1 MTFQIGSEVA
11 RYRITGTLGQGG
23 MGVVYEAV
31 HALLGRK
38 AALKTLLAELS
49 GNEEFKERF
58 IRESQVVAAI
68 DHPNIIPIY
77 DAGDSGGTAY
87 IAMRYV
93 PGVDL
98 AGLIQRRA
106 ALPPDEAL
114 SILEQAGAALDA
126 AHARDLVHRD
136 IKPANILIEEGT
148 ERIYLTDFGIVK
160 EQGRSGMT
168 QVGFFLGTID
178 YAAPEQLEGQ
188 ELTPAADLYAFACV
202 LFECLTGRRV
212 FEGATDMAVAR
223 AHVLDPPPRITSLR
237 PELPEAL
244 DEVFERALAKEADAR
259 YESCRAFIE
268 AVRLAL
274 AGSNGRGAVA
284 DAVAA
289 VPIAAAPI
297 AVQPRRATTMT
308 NVPPQATPLVGRD
321 EELAEVVSLL
331 RDESVQLVTLT
342 GFGGTGKTR
351 LAVEAAAAGA
361 NAFDHVAFVDLSAVR
376 DAGLVGSAMAQTVG
390 AEMPAGVTEVDALR
404 DWAGDSRV
412 LFVLDNF
419 EQVLPAATLLTEL
432 LTAAPSIRLLV
443 TSQAPLR
450 IRAEREYTVSPLT
463 LPDFSD
469 GHDLATVAGSPAVS
483 LFVARAQTVRPDFE
497 LTEENA
503 DAVCAICS
511 RLDGIPLA
519 IELAAARVK
528 LLPPQTLLARLERR
542 LDLLVG
548 GAADLPE
555 RQRTLRSAIDW
566 SYDLLDP
573 TEQRLL
579 ARTGVFVGG
588 CSLEGA
594 EAVTGAA
601 LGLGVGGVFDALA
614 QLVDKGLVRQTESA
628 DGEPR
633 FVMLE
638 TIREYALDRLE
649 ELGEAEEVRRL
660 HAERFLQ
667 LAESA
672 EPELT
677 GANQGAWLARL
688 TEENGNIR
696 AALDWSLESGN
707 VELGLR
713 LAGALVRFWS
723 TRGLMAEG
731 RDRLDAAL
739 ASGGDAPAPVLAKA
753 EFAAGYAALGLGDFA
768 DAEAHFQRSLEL
780 AAGDAAGE
788 AAARAQLAWIAMTR
802 TTEGGGPALELA
814 TQALETARAVDDK
827 RTASGALNT
836 LAELALQRG
845 ESEEAMALMEEAL
858 ALRRSIGDRR
868 LVANS
873 LLTLARVRLA
883 RRELTNAEQLL
894 TVGHSMAKE
903 LGDTWCASVA
913 LAGIGRMRLLD
924 GSPADAVQPLQ
935 DALRLAVA
943 RRDKRAIADCL
954 QGLGSAVGQ
963 LGQPHDG
970 ARLLGAA
977 EATLEAIGA
986 SPTAVERVLD
996 EQVRPALRAELG
1008 QDFDYKLAAGRSLPL
1023 DEAVALALP
1032 EGEATR
1038 SSFQTTTV

>member
-49 GNEEFKERF
+49 GNQEFKERF

-77 DAGDSGGTAY
+77 DAGDAGGTAY

-98 AGLIQRRA
+98 AGLIQRQG
-106 ALPPDEAL
+106 ALPPGEAL

-126 AHARDLVHRD
+126 AHARGLVHRD

-148 ERIYLTDFGIVK
+148 DRIYLTDFGIVK
-160 EQGRSGMT
+160 EQGRAGAT
-168 QVGFFLGTID
+168 RAGYFLGTID
-178 YAAPEQLEGQ
+178 YAAPEQLEGK
-188 ELTPAADLYAFACV
+188 ELTSAADLYAFGCV
-202 LFECLTGRRV
+202 LFECLTGRRP
-212 FEGATDMAVAR
+212 FDGATDMAIAR
-223 AHVLDPPPRITSLR
+223 AHVLDPPPQVTSMR
-237 PELPEAL
+237 PDLPKAV
-244 DEVFERALAKEADAR
+244 DAVVDRALAKEPEAR
-259 YESCRAFIE
+259 FESCRALVE

-274 AGSNGRGAVA
+274 AGADGAAPAAGA
-284 DAVAA
+284 DPV
-289 VPIAAAPI
+289 AAAPLT
-297 AVQPRRATTMT
+297 AAPSRRPTTLT
-308 NVPPQATPLVGRD
+308 NVPPQTTPIVGRD
-321 EELAEVVSLL
+321 DELAELASLVQ
-331 RDESVQLVTLT
+331 DESVRLLTLT

-351 LAVEAAAAGA
+351 LSLEAATAAGD
-361 NAFDHVAFVDLSAVR
+361 AFDHVVFVDLSAIQ
-376 DAGLVGSAMAQTVG
+376 DPELVGSAIAQTAGVDV
-390 AEMPAGVTEVDALR
+390 PAGATHVEALR
-404 DWAGDSRV
+404 DWAGESKV
-412 LFVLDNF
+412 LVVLDNF
-419 EQVLPAATLLTEL
+419 EHVLPAAALITEL
-432 LTAAPSIRLLV
+432 LAAAPTLQLLV

-450 IRAEREYTVSPLT
+450 IRAEREFAVAPLR
-463 LPDFSD
+463 LPD
-469 GHDLATVAGSPAVS
+469 GGEEQDLGTVAGSPAVG
-483 LFVARAQTVRPDFE
+483 LFVARAQAVKPDFE

-503 DAVCAICS
+503 DAVCAICT

-528 LLPPQTLLARLERR
+528 LLPPQALLGRLERR

-548 GAADLPE
+548 GAADVPE
-555 RQRTLRSAIDW
+555 RQRTLRNAIDW
-566 SYDLLDP
+566 SYDLLEP
-573 TEQRLL
+573 IEQQIL
-579 ARTGVFVGG
+579 ARIGVFVGG

-594 EAVTGAA
+594 EAVTGAV
-601 LGLGVGGVFDALA
+601 LGLDVGRVFDALA

-633 FVMLE
+633 FSMLE

-649 ELGEAEEVRRL
+649 ERGEAEEVRKL

-677 GANQGAWLARL
+677 GANQAAWLARL

-696 AALDWSLESGN
+696 SALDWSLAAGD

-731 RDRLDAAL
+731 RERLDAAL
-739 ASGGDAPAPVLAKA
+739 AAGSDAPAPVLAKA

-768 DAEAHFQRSLEL
+768 DAETHFQRSLEL
-780 AAGDAAGE
+780 AAGDVAAE
-788 AAARAQLAWIAMTR
+788 AAARAQLAWLAMTR
-802 TTEGGGPALELA
+802 TTDGEGPALELA
-814 TQALETARAVDDK
+814 TQALEAARTVDDK

-845 ESEEAMALMEEAL
+845 ESEEAMLLMEEAL

-873 LLTLARVRLA
+873 LLNLARARLS
-883 RRELTNAEQLL
+883 RLELTNAQQLL
-894 TVGHSMAKE
+894 TEGHRMATE

-913 LAGIGRMRLLD
+913 LAGIGRVHLFD
-924 GSPADAVQPLQ
+924 GSPADAVEPLRE
-935 DALRLAVA
+935 ALRLSVT

-954 QGLGSAVGQ
+954 QGLGSAIGQ
-963 LGQPHDG
+963 ASDPHLG

-986 SPTAVERVLD
+986 SPTPVERALD

-1008 QDFDYKLAAGRSLPL
+1008 PDFDYKLAAGRSLPL
-1023 DEAVALALP
+1023 DEAIALALP

-1038 SSFQTTTV
+1038 ASFQTTTA